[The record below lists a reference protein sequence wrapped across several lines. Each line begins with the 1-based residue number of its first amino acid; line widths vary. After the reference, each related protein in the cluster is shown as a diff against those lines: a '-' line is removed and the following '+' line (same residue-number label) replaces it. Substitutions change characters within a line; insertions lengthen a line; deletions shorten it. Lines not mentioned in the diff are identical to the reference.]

1 MIAGQGL
8 QVVIS
13 DVLFESLLRSGHEL
27 AFIALHLT
35 LTRMIEFVMHL
46 EIAFDGRLVCTL
58 IARVWL
64 LSRMNLHMS
73 LQI

>member
-1 MIAGQGL
+1 VIAGQGL

-46 EIAFDGRLVCTL
+46 EIAFDGRLV
-58 IARVWL
+58 
-64 LSRMNLHMS
+64 
-73 LQI
+73 